1 MGLAKHIALNIQLE
15 SGDGDKSKKSKQS
28 IDQTKFLKYIP
39 NNWCKNV
46 SDEVSWNISFG
57 NKNIIPDV
65 IIEDDKKSI
74 KNVKIKVFR
83 DKKIIKIKVNNIVL
97 ISVIKQNLQN
107 HLNVPSSMIVLFYN
121 NTELLDDKTV
131 LSYSI
136 EKIIHLNVKC
146 NNSKHFVQSES
157 VNDETNNDK

>member
-46 SDEVSWNISFG
+46 SDEVPWNISFG

-65 IIEDDKKSI
+65 IIE
-74 KNVKIKVFR
+74 
-83 DKKIIKIKVNNIVL
+83 
-97 ISVIKQNLQN
+97 
-107 HLNVPSSMIVLFYN
+107 
-121 NTELLDDKTV
+121 
-131 LSYSI
+131 
-136 EKIIHLNVKC
+136 
-146 NNSKHFVQSES
+146 
-157 VNDETNNDK
+157 